1 MQAGSLHSEP
11 PHLLKQDATTTA
23 MLADFL
29 TGFLKTPEINYQT
42 ILHLIR
48 IENVVEIDGYG
59 RSGDEE
65 VGHRKI
71 LEQ

>member
-1 MQAGSLHSEP
+1 
-11 PHLLKQDATTTA
+11 

-59 RSGDEE
+59 RTGDEE